1 MKIQIRRCEEA
12 SGDVFYRI
20 YVNDSIQKSFSAGNV
35 YDEDFK
41 ESDKKA
47 SEKAK
52 TLYDNMVE
60 FGTDKPKVTIIEST
74 EI

>member
-1 MKIQIRRCEEA
+1 MKIEIRRVEEA
-12 SGDVFYRI
+12 SGDVIYRI
-20 YVNDSIQKSFSAGNV
+20 YVNDGIQKSFSAGNV

-52 TLYDNMVE
+52 ALYDNMVE
-60 FGTDKPKVTIIEST
+60 FGTDTPKITIIEST

>member
-1 MKIQIRRCEEA
+1 MKIEIRRGEEA
-12 SGDVFYRI
+12 CGDVFYRI
-20 YVNDSIQKSFSAGNV
+20 YVNDSIQKSFSAGNI

-47 SEKAK
+47 LEKAK
-52 TLYDNMVE
+52 TLYTNMVE
-60 FGTDKPKVTIIEST
+60 FGTDTPKITIIEST

>member
-1 MKIQIRRCEEA
+1 MKIELRRVEEA
-12 SGDVFYRI
+12 SGDVIYRI
-20 YVNDSIQKSFSAGNV
+20 YINDSIQKSFTAGNI

-41 ESDKKA
+41 DSDKKA

-52 TLYDNMVE
+52 ILYDNMVE